1 MRVAVVWCAV
11 AEADAGGGLRWL
23 EPMMEAVCM
32 HVWSPCRALSC
43 RRRCSIIRSDELYF
57 FILKKVL

>member
-43 RRRCSIIRSDELYF
+43 RR
-57 FILKKVL
+57 